1 VEKSDVKV
9 MAENEPTKVCPLCAE
24 TIKAAAKV
32 CPFCRSRQ
40 GRFTVFKGE
49 LAGAIVTITLIAVLI
64 WMSSWLFPDDSDST
78 SAGDFVRHRDELPVV
93 RTVLECAEEHQRF
106 WMSGY
111 VTNKGDRPWRVT
123 GLEVRFLNVQGSLL
137 EVQHRVFDK
146 NNAFVVQ
153 PNNEHA
159 FRIKLYSIPNS
170 VTGVVQKVLVES
182 ATDGR
187 KNYDPN

>member
-1 VEKSDVKV
+1 

-40 GRFTVFKGE
+40 SRFTVLKGE
-49 LAGAIVTITLIAVLI
+49 LGGAIITITLFAVLI

-78 SAGDFVRHRDELPVV
+78 SAGDFVRHRSELPVV
-93 RTVLECAEEHQRF
+93 RTVLEGAEQQQQFRL
-106 WMSGY
+106 SGF

-123 GLEVRFLNVQGSLL
+123 GLEVRFLNAQGSLL

-159 FRIKLYSIPNS
+159 FQIKLYGVPNS
-170 VTGVVQKVLVES
+170 VTGAVRNVLVES